1 VGVRRAAA
9 ALALAAAVLTAAAL
23 VPAGPAAA
31 QDAVTAAQ
39 RDAQANRMFVEAVR
53 SARRAE
59 SLYDAAER
67 ARLVREADAL
77 LQTIVDTLPET
88 AIAVQLV
95 TNQFIGD
102 FDVAGFREQV
112 RGLACDDP
120 LATGCF
126 LHRIELLLHP
136 VEHPIAVPR
145 WDWLS
150 LAVAYHHLGQPERT
164 APILAPFV
172 AAQRR
177 SAAGGDAD
185 DDLFVAR
192 ALALTGRPELALELT
207 RRLDGCPARI
217 YNLIDLARAS
227 AQGGDGG
234 RAGDLVQEARDF
246 ADTRGCRWELGLVAQ
261 GLIRVGREADAR
273 TLFLNTVEQQFSRF
287 REQRIDCCPPELAV
301 AAADLADAS
310 LALRLLRTVQ
320 DDNPWTIPAVVGRL
334 AGRGEVALALGYAEQ
349 VQDADVR
356 AEAYAE
362 IVARARAAG
371 DARTAEDAYARL
383 RQLTRPDAPGD
394 RRPTALAQR
403 AKAERLVEADA
414 SLWRRTFASAINA
427 ADRGFGSV
435 PRDFAVPLLAA
446 LVRIETGVP
455 LLD

>member
-1 VGVRRAAA
+1 VGIRRAVEAVASA
-9 ALALAAAVLTAAAL
+9 ALLAAAVLVCA
-23 VPAGPAAA
+23 PGQAAA
-31 QDAVTAAQ
+31 QDPPAAQ

-53 SARRAE
+53 GARRAE
-59 SLYDAAER
+59 SLYDPAER

-77 LQTIVDTLPET
+77 LRTIVETLPET
-88 AIAVQLV
+88 GIAVQLV

-102 FDVAGFREQV
+102 FDVAGFREMV

-126 LHRIELLLHP
+126 LHRIEQLLHP
-136 VEHPIAVPR
+136 VEHPISVPR

-177 SAAGGDAD
+177 TSAGGDAE

-192 ALALTGRPELALELT
+192 ALALTGRADLALDMT
-207 RRLDGCPARI
+207 RRLESCPARI
-217 YNLIDLARAS
+217 YNLIDVARAS
-227 AQGGDGG
+227 AQ
-234 RAGDLVQEARDF
+234 AGDAARAAEHVQEARDY
-246 ADTRGCRWELGLVAQ
+246 ADARGCTWELGLVAQ

-287 REQRIDCCPPELAV
+287 REQTLDCCPPELAV

-320 DDNPWTIPAVVGRL
+320 DDNPWTVPAVVGRL

-349 VQDADVR
+349 VADPDVR

-371 DARTAEDAYARL
+371 DDRTAEDAYGRL
-383 RQLTRPDAPGD
+383 RQITRPDAPGD

-403 AKAERLVEADA
+403 AKAEKLVEAEETR
-414 SLWRRTFASAINA
+414 WRRTFASAINA
-427 ADRGFGSV
+427 ADRGFGTV